1 MTGSVGM
8 PSQLPP
14 YGCRNVTADVLA
26 QLWGPQASLRRN
38 DYAGPGGRAS
48 HGLDRAGSCQRGGCL
63 RYCVF
68 WSGQDDQ
75 LMPWQLGAYPLGGQL
90 AAPSGATHS
99 ARIYIVRRLR
109 SASAAAGVHGFPAVL
124 ISFVGRAGAGVR
136 SRAYWRSAGDGDR
149 AGREGQDPSG
159 RRARS
164 RGWRPGSADGAW
176 LAVAPRQPSVAG

>member
-14 YGCRNVTADVLA
+14 YGCPERYGGRPSPAAGTAGFA
-26 QLWGPQASLRRN
+26 TAN

-48 HGLDRAGSCQRGGCL
+48 HGLDRAGSCQRGGGL

-90 AAPSGATHS
+90 AAPSDTAHS
-99 ARIYIVRRLR
+99 A
-109 SASAAAGVHGFPAVL
+109 AF
-124 ISFVGRAGAGVR
+124 IS
-136 SRAYWRSAGDGDR
+136 
-149 AGREGQDPSG
+149 
-159 RRARS
+159 
-164 RGWRPGSADGAW
+164 
-176 LAVAPRQPSVAG
+176 